1 MKPKNC
7 LVFGASGQIG
17 RNLIRK
23 LTKNNYKVTAVTRNF
38 HKKAYILKTQAN
50 PGYID
55 IVETNIFDEN
65 SLRKLIKHADIC
77 INLIGILNEK
87 GKVNTFDNIH
97 EKLPYILSKL
107 CSECG
112 VKQFIHMSSLGV
124 DEAKD
129 SKYALSKLNGE
140 KLIKK
145 NYNNATILRPSVVFS
160 VDDNFTTNFMTI
172 LSKSP
177 IFPLFY
183 NGKTKFVPIHC
194 SDLTEIIFQI
204 INKNIISTVIE
215 CVGPETIT
223 LKDILKR
230 LLNLIEK
237 RRLLIP
243 VPLTI
248 AKIMS
253 FFLEFLPNP
262 MITLDQLKLL
272 NYNNVPSGK
281 FKTNFDLNLPSY
293 SNFDFEVEK
302 YCFIWKEAGQFS
314 QAKYKKNN

>member
-55 IVETNIFDEN
+55 IVEINIFDEN
-65 SLRKLIKHADIC
+65 SLRKLIERADVC
-77 INLIGILNEK
+77 INLIGILYEK
-87 GKVNTFDNIH
+87 GKVNTFNNIH
-97 EKLPYILSKL
+97 EKFPYILSKL
-107 CSECG
+107 CSEYD
-112 VKQFIHMSSLGV
+112 VKQFIHVSALGIE
-124 DEAKD
+124 EAKD
-129 SKYALSKLNGE
+129 SKYAQSKLNGE
-140 KLIKK
+140 NFIKK
-145 NYNNATILRPSVVFS
+145 NYINATILRPSVVYS
-160 VDDNFTTNFMTI
+160 VDDNFTTTFMST

-183 NGKTKFVPIHC
+183 NGKTKFMPIHC

-204 INKNIISTVIE
+204 INKNIISTIVE

-223 LKDILKR
+223 IEDILRR

-237 RRLLIP
+237 KRLLIP
-243 VPLTI
+243 LPLKI
-248 AKIMS
+248 AKIMG
-253 FFLEFLPNP
+253 FFLEFLPKP
-262 MITLDQLKLL
+262 IITLDQLKLL
-272 NYNNVPSGK
+272 KYNNIPSGK

-302 YCFIWKEAGQFS
+302 YCFIWKESGQFS
-314 QAKYKKNN
+314 QTKYKKNN